1 MNKASLAQLGNLNSK
16 IHGIYSQR
24 LFNREEKLAFKR
36 IMARFEILFPG
47 NLRCEF
53 MAIAVIQLLRAIE
66 QENLDAYE
74 RIDRILR
81 HHLKELVAPRRAV
94 KEEKKPK
101 SYKFTAEE
109 QAKILEADAQAEAE
123 RKGQ

>member
-24 LFNREEKLAFKR
+24 LFYREEKLAFKR

-94 KEEKKPK
+94 KEEKSK